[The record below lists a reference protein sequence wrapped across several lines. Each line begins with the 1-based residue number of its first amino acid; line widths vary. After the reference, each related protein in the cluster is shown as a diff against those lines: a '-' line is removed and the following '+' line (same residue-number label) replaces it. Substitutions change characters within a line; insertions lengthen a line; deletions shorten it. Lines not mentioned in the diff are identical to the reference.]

1 MCPIRGFRLAAL
13 CVLLALV
20 AACANKVAAPIAQ
33 KSPPPRNP
41 ATVHRYGAE
50 QLPHSATVPAQYV
63 VRAGDTL
70 HSIAW
75 RYRLDYR
82 QLARWNQLANP
93 NLIFVGQKLR
103 LSAPA
108 PAPARTVAKRPPP
121 RTPQRQPTPV
131 PRPATAQSR
140 AAGLHWTWPATGS
153 VRPATSALGT
163 KGIEILGKRGQP
175 VKAAA
180 AGQVVYSGSGLR
192 GYGRLII
199 VKHNEEFLSAYAH
212 NERLLVAEGA
222 TVKSGESI
230 AEMGDSEAKTV
241 MLHFEIRRDGKAVE
255 PLKLLPRP

>member
-50 QLPHSATVPAQYV
+50 QFPHSATLPAQYV

-121 RTPQRQPTPV
+121 RPPIGP
-131 PRPATAQSR
+131 
-140 AAGLHWTWPATGS
+140 
-153 VRPATSALGT
+153 
-163 KGIEILGKRGQP
+163 
-175 VKAAA
+175 
-180 AGQVVYSGSGLR
+180 
-192 GYGRLII
+192 
-199 VKHNEEFLSAYAH
+199 
-212 NERLLVAEGA
+212 
-222 TVKSGESI
+222 
-230 AEMGDSEAKTV
+230 
-241 MLHFEIRRDGKAVE
+241 
-255 PLKLLPRP
+255 